1 MAFSVYCRS
10 FYILAA
16 NGGTVNPGFTFAF
29 SRDDFGGK
37 ETDLFAIALC
47 LWLKVAMVA

>member
-1 MAFSVYCRS
+1 MP

-37 ETDLFAIALC
+37 ETDLFAVASVALC
-47 LWLKVAMVA
+47 LWSKEAMVA